1 MEFTLTIQSDDVER
15 MLSDESHEAGIVGTV
30 TAPALSPDPLEASG
44 GIFNLFVRDP
54 NHPNARLMRYR
65 MKLAGPGGA
74 SWFFEGTKFVHDD
87 PPFDSVKDTTTL
99 FIKVHDGPDAQAPV
113 LGQGILTI
121 ALDDFAKQLGTV
133 AVFGEPDFARRLKF
147 TADFGRSFAGTMFDT
162 YGGIFARPTVFD
174 PSAAP
179 RQLRPLRAPAP
190 EVHEV
195 KTADG
200 CAIRLT
206 RYRGGVKGPVIL
218 SHGLGVSSR
227 IFSLDTIGTNLV
239 EFLVARGF
247 DVWLLD
253 LRVSIELEASKA
265 QSNGDDVATQDYPAA
280 VARVLEVTGAGSV
293 QMVAHCWGSTTFFLA
308 MLAGLKGVRSAV
320 ASQVA
325 TDVVAPVATALKT
338 GLHVPDFLEA
348 IGVPSLNAY
357 VDNRAGLLEKLGDAA
372 LRLYPVGQR
381 CPSSVC
387 HRITFMYAPLYRH
400 EQLNDLTHETLH
412 ETFGIASMKAFKH
425 LGRLVNEGRL
435 VDADGRD
442 VYLPHLDRLA
452 IPITF
457 ISGEKNECFLPEST
471 ERSVRRLSDA
481 NGSHLYRRHVIS
493 GYGHID
499 CIFGRDAARDVF
511 PLIADHLE
519 ATL

>member
-1 MEFTLTIQSDDVER
+1 M
-15 MLSDESHEAGIVGTV
+15 
-30 TAPALSPDPLEASG
+30 
-44 GIFNLFVRDP
+44 
-54 NHPNARLMRYR
+54 
-65 MKLAGPGGA
+65 
-74 SWFFEGTKFVHDD
+74 FE
-87 PPFDSVKDTTTL
+87 
-99 FIKVHDGPDAQAPV
+99 
-113 LGQGILTI
+113 
-121 ALDDFAKQLGTV
+121 
-133 AVFGEPDFARRLKF
+133 
-147 TADFGRSFAGTMFDT
+147 T

-174 PSAAP
+174 PSAPP
-179 RQLRPLRAPAP
+179 RQMRPLRAPAP

-239 EFLVARGF
+239 EYLVARAF

-253 LRVSIELEASKA
+253 LRVSIELEASKL
-265 QSNGDDVATQDYPAA
+265 QSNGDVVATQDYPAA
-280 VARVLEVTGAGSV
+280 VARVIEATGAGSV

-338 GLHVPDFLEA
+338 GLHVPDFLAA

-372 LRLYPVGQR
+372 LRLYPVGER
-381 CPSSVC
+381 CPSPVC
-387 HRITFMYAPLYRH
+387 HRITFMYAPLYQH
-400 EQLNDLTHETLH
+400 PQLNDATHAVLH
-412 ETFGIASMKAFKH
+412 EMFGVANMQSFVH
-425 LGRLVNEGRL
+425 LERLTNKGQLVNF
-435 VDADGRD
+435 DGD
-442 VYLPHLDRLA
+442 NVYMPHLDRLA
-452 IPITF
+452 LPICF
-457 ISGEKNECFLPEST
+457 IHGAKNECFLPEST
-471 ERSVRRLSDA
+471 ELTVDALRRV
-481 NGSHLYRRHVIS
+481 NGDRYERHLID

-499 CIFGRDAARDVF
+499 CIYGKDAARDVYPVVSDF
-511 PLIADHLE
+511 LDRTA
-519 ATL
+519 